1 MKMRIIDNAIN
12 KVFKVETITV
22 SPEQMVRLVETRL
35 IPICDEKDLA
45 RLKKGMEKTW
55 VIAVG
60 QGSSLRYYPH
70 HKKEVRICLDFN
82 LVTHQLSKLSLF
94 DFTDQSAKKEFV
106 LPKGSKYNKQ
116 AQQLIM
122 KSILALNSANIEELA
137 PTAPSQQT
145 ASDVTPKTSPQ
156 NDTAQTSIDA
166 AEELKKYKELL
177 DGGIITQQDFDLKK
191 QQLLNS

>member
-1 MKMRIIDNAIN
+1 MKMKIIDNAIN
-12 KVFKVETITV
+12 KVFKVEAITV
-22 SPEQMVRLVETRL
+22 SPEQMARLVETRL
-35 IPICDEKDLA
+35 IPICDEKELA

-60 QGSSLRYYPH
+60 QGSSIRYYPN
-70 HKKEVRICLDFN
+70 HKKDVKICLDFN
-82 LVTHQLSKLSLF
+82 LVTHQLSKLSLL

-137 PTAPSQQT
+137 PTAPAQQA
-145 ASDVTPKTSPQ
+145 ASDATQQ
-156 NDTAQTSIDA
+156 NNTVQTNIDA

>member
-1 MKMRIIDNAIN
+1 MKIIDNAIN
-12 KVFKVETITV
+12 KVFKVEAITV
-22 SPEQMVRLVETRL
+22 SPEQMARLVETRL
-35 IPICDEKDLA
+35 IPICDEKELKI
-45 RLKKGMEKTW
+45 LKKGMEKTW
-55 VIAVG
+55 IIAT
-60 QGSSLRYYPH
+60 GSAIRYYPN
-70 HKKEVRICLDFN
+70 HKKDVKICLDFN
-82 LVTHQLSKLSLF
+82 LVTHQLSKLSLL

-137 PTAPSQQT
+137 PTAPAQQA
-145 ASDVTPKTSPQ
+145 ASDATQQ
-156 NDTAQTSIDA
+156 NNTVQTNVDA